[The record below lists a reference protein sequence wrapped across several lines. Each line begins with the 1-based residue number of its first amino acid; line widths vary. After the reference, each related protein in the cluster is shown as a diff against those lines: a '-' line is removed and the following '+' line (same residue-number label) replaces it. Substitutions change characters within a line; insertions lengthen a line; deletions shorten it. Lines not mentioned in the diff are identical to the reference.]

1 LWQAEAAAV
10 VELDT
15 AHSPLLKGASAN
27 EPQPLVLTALD
38 HLVRLKV
45 NRQQQKTLTA
55 VAEAAEAV
63 A

>member
-1 LWQAEAAAV
+1 V

-55 VAEAAEAV
+55 VAEAAEA
-63 A
+63 AA